1 MTQST
6 AAATRTEVVGY
17 AIGSVGTGGFGVLPG
32 LVLSYYLTDTL
43 GVAALLAG
51 LIVTIP
57 KIWDVV
63 IDPFI
68 GNFSDADAR
77 RRGSRRPVMLAGAVT
92 LPVCFFLVFAAPAHL
107 SSTAAGIWVIVTFII
122 ATTAFSMF
130 QVPYISLPAELAG
143 TPRART
149 AFVAPRIAVLAIAI
163 LAFGGGGPV
172 LRDAAGGAHRGYL
185 VMGAVAGAALGAG
198 MIIATFLTTP
208 KPVPAAG
215 GLGTQIRA
223 AAFNAPRVFRNAV
236 SAVRESR
243 HLPPLLAAFVLQA
256 LAAGTMLAAAPYL
269 ATYILRNE
277 GAASILFV
285 ALVAPALALMPLA
298 RRLADRIGKRRAFA
312 AATLVFAAG
321 AGSMMLLF
329 LHAGAW
335 VYASVAIAG
344 VGYAGMQ
351 LYPLAMLPDV
361 IAADR
366 AGGSEDRGG
375 IISGVWT
382 AGETAGMA
390 LGPTAALVV
399 LGLTGFVS
407 STGAQVAAQPP
418 SALGG
423 VIVIISALPAAL
435 ALLGLIPLR
444 RYTLTR

>member
-1 MTQST
+1 MTQSSLT
-6 AAATRTEVVGY
+6 PPRAHIAGY

-43 GVAALLAG
+43 GVAALMAG
-51 LIVTIP
+51 LIVTLP

-77 RRGSRRPVMLAGAVT
+77 RRNSRRPLMLTGALT
-92 LPVCFFLVFAAPAHL
+92 LPVCFFLVFATPASL
-107 SSTAAGIWVIVTFII
+107 SPTAAGIWVVITFMI

-130 QVPYISLPAELAG
+130 QVPYISLPAELAP
-143 TPRART
+143 TPRLRT
-149 AFVAPRIAVLAIAI
+149 AFVAPRIAVLAVAI
-163 LAFGGGGPV
+163 LAFGGGGPII
-172 LRDAAGGAHRGYL
+172 RDLAGGAHRGYL
-185 VMGAVAGAALGAG
+185 VMGAVTGLLLGGG
-198 MIIATFLTTP
+198 MVISSILTTP
-208 KPVPAAG
+208 RPAPAPPG
-215 GLGTQIRA
+215 FRKEIRA
-223 AAFNAPRVFRNAV
+223 AALNAPGVLRNAA
-236 SAVRESR
+236 AVVKGNP
-243 HLPPLLAAFVLQA
+243 HLPPLLYAFILQA

-298 RRLADRIGKRRAFA
+298 RRLADRIGKRRAFVV
-312 AATLVFAAG
+312 ATLVFAAG
-321 AGSMMLLF
+321 AGSMLLLF
-329 LHAGAW
+329 VHVGAW

-361 IAADR
+361 ISADR
-366 AGGSEDRGG
+366 EDGGADRGG

-390 LGPTAALVV
+390 LGPTAALMV
-399 LGLTGFVS
+399 LALTGFVS
-407 STGAQVAAQPP
+407 TTGTDTAAQPAT
-418 SALGG
+418 ALGG

>member
-6 AAATRTEVVGY
+6 TTAPRKHVVGY

-43 GVAALLAG
+43 GVAALMAG

-68 GNFSDADAR
+68 GNFSDADALR
-77 RRGSRRPVMLAGAVT
+77 RKSRRPLMLAGAVT
-92 LPVCFFLVFAAPAHL
+92 LPLSFFLIFATPPSF
-107 SSTAAGIWVIVTFII
+107 SSTTAGLWVIAAFII

-130 QVPYISLPAELAG
+130 QVPYISLPAELAA
-143 TPRART
+143 TPQART

-172 LRDAAGGAHRGYL
+172 LRDVAGGAHQGYL
-185 VMGAVAGAALGAG
+185 VMGAVAGLLLGVG
-198 MIIATFLTTP
+198 MVVSSVLTTP
-208 KPVPAAG
+208 KPTPGPG
-215 GLGTQIRA
+215 GLGREIRTA
-223 AAFNAPRVFRNAV
+223 ALDAPRVFRNAV
-236 SAVRESR
+236 SAVRQSP
-243 HLPPLLAAFVLQA
+243 HLKPLLFAFVLQA

-269 ATYILRNE
+269 ATYILENE

-298 RRLADRIGKRRAFA
+298 RRLADRIGKRRAFVVA
-312 AATLVFAAG
+312 SLVFAFG
-321 AGSMMLLF
+321 AGSLMFLF
-329 LHAGAW
+329 LHVGAW
-335 VYASVAIAG
+335 VYVSVALAG

-366 AGGSEDRGG
+366 AEMLEDRGG

-399 LGLTGFVS
+399 LAITGFVS
-407 STGAQVAAQPP
+407 SAGAEVVAQPA

-435 ALLGLIPLR
+435 ALLALIPLR
-444 RYTLTR
+444 RYTLTK

>member
-1 MTQST
+1 MEQTSS
-6 AAATRTEVVGY
+6 RSHVVGY

-43 GVAALLAG
+43 GVAALMAG

-57 KIWDVV
+57 KIWDVI

-68 GNFSDADAR
+68 GNFSDADAL
-77 RRGSRRPVMLAGAVT
+77 RRGSRRPLMLAGALT
-92 LPVCFFLVFAAPAHL
+92 LPLLFALVFATPAAL
-107 SSTAAGIWVIVTFII
+107 SPMVAGIWVIVTFML

-130 QVPYISLPAELAG
+130 QVPYISLPAELAS

-163 LAFGGGGPV
+163 LAFGGGGPIV
-172 LRDAAGGAHRGYL
+172 RDIAGGAHRGYL
-185 VMGAVAGAALGAG
+185 VMGLVTGVLLGAG
-198 MIIATFLTTP
+198 MIISALMTTP
-208 KPVPAAG
+208 KAGPAPG
-215 GLGTQIRA
+215 GLGREIREA
-223 AAFNAPRVFRNAV
+223 ALNAPEVFRKSIAV
-236 SAVRESR
+236 VRGSV
-243 HLPPLLAAFVLQA
+243 HLPPLLFAFILQA

-269 ATYILRNE
+269 ATYILQNE

-298 RRLADRIGKRRAFA
+298 RRLADKVGKRRAFQI
-312 AATLVFAAG
+312 ATLVFALG
-321 AGSMMLLF
+321 AGSLLLLF
-329 LHAGAW
+329 LHVGVW
-335 VYASVAIAG
+335 VYLSVAVAG

-366 AGGSEDRGG
+366 AQRGEDRGG
-375 IISGVWT
+375 VMSGVWT

-390 LGPTAALVV
+390 LGPTAALLV
-399 LGLTGFVS
+399 LAATGFIS
-407 STGAQVAAQPP
+407 STGAATAAQPA
-418 SALGG
+418 SALAG
-423 VIVIISALPAAL
+423 VILIISALPALL

-444 RYTLTR
+444 RYTLTN

>member
-1 MTQST
+1 MQQTSS
-6 AAATRTEVVGY
+6 RTHVVGY

-43 GVAALLAG
+43 GVAALAAG

-68 GNFSDADAR
+68 GNFSDADAL
-77 RRGSRRPVMLAGAVT
+77 RRGSRRPLMLTGALA
-92 LPVCFFLVFAAPAHL
+92 LPLLFTLVFAVPSAL
-107 SSTAAGIWVIVTFII
+107 SPTTAGIWVIITFML

-130 QVPYISLPAELAG
+130 QVPYISLPAELAD
-143 TPRART
+143 TPTART

-172 LRDAAGGAHRGYL
+172 VRDLAGGAHRGYL
-185 VMGAVAGAALGAG
+185 VMGLLTGVILGAG
-198 MIIATFLTTP
+198 MIISSLMTTP
-208 KPVPAAG
+208 RPGRAPG
-215 GLGTQIRA
+215 GLGREIRTA
-223 AAFNAPRVFRNAV
+223 ALNAPEVFRNSIASV
-236 SAVRESR
+236 RQSA
-243 HLPPLLAAFVLQA
+243 HLPPLLFAFILQA

-298 RRLADRIGKRRAFA
+298 RRLADRIGKRRAFQV
-312 AATLVFAAG
+312 ATLIFAI
-321 AGSMMLLF
+321 GSGSLLLLF
-329 LHAGAW
+329 LHVGAW
-335 VYASVAIAG
+335 VYLSVAIAG

-366 AGGSEDRGG
+366 AQRGEDRGG
-375 IISGVWT
+375 VMSGVWT

-390 LGPTAALVV
+390 LGPTAALLV
-399 LGLTGFVS
+399 LAATGFIS
-407 STGAQVAAQPP
+407 STGAATVAQPA
-418 SALGG
+418 SALAG
-423 VIVIISALPAAL
+423 VILIISALPALL

-444 RYTLTR
+444 RYTLTN

>member
-1 MTQST
+1 MTQSVPT
-6 AAATRTEVVGY
+6 LKRKDVLGY

-43 GVAALLAG
+43 GVAALFAG
-51 LIVTIP
+51 LVVTLP

-77 RRGSRRPVMLAGAVT
+77 QRGSRRPLMLAGAVA
-92 LPVCFFLVFAAPAHL
+92 LPICFFLVFATPVQFSPQL
-107 SSTAAGIWVIVTFII
+107 AGLWVIVTFMI

-130 QVPYISLPAELAG
+130 QVPYIALPAELAD

-172 LRDAAGGAHRGYL
+172 LRDLAGGAHRGYL
-185 VMGAVAGAALGAG
+185 VMGAVTGLLIGAG
-198 MIIATFLTTP
+198 MVISALLTTP
-208 KPVPAAG
+208 KPGPAPG
-215 GLGTQIRA
+215 GLKRELRA
-223 AAFNAPRVFRNAV
+223 AARGGPAV
-236 SAVRESR
+236 LRGSMGVIRSSE
-243 HLPPLLAAFVLQA
+243 HLRPLLAAFVLQA
-256 LAAGTMLAAAPYL
+256 LAAGTMLASAPYL

-298 RRLADRIGKRRAFA
+298 RRLADRIGKRHAFV
-312 AATLVFAAG
+312 AATVVFAVG
-321 AGSMMLLF
+321 AGSLLGLF
-329 LHAGAW
+329 LHTGPW
-335 VYASVAIAG
+335 VYASVAVAG

-366 AGGSEDRGG
+366 SNTGEDRGG
-375 IISGVWT
+375 IISGIWT
-382 AGETAGMA
+382 AGETGGMA
-390 LGPTAALVV
+390 LGPTAALLV
-399 LGLTGFVS
+399 LAITGFIS
-407 STGAQVAAQPP
+407 STGTQTVAQPP
-418 SALGG
+418 SALAG
-423 VIVIISALPAAL
+423 VVLIMSALPATLAIL
-435 ALLGLIPLR
+435 ALLPLR
-444 RYTLTR
+444 RYTLTD

>member
-1 MTQST
+1 MEQTSS
-6 AAATRTEVVGY
+6 RSHVVGY

-43 GVAALLAG
+43 GVAALMAG

-57 KIWDVV
+57 KIWDVI

-68 GNFSDADAR
+68 GNFSDADAL
-77 RRGSRRPVMLAGAVT
+77 RRGSRRPLMLAGALT
-92 LPVCFFLVFAAPAHL
+92 LPLLFALVFATPAAL
-107 SSTAAGIWVIVTFII
+107 SPMVAGIWVIVTFML

-130 QVPYISLPAELAG
+130 QVPYISLPAELAS

-163 LAFGGGGPV
+163 LAFGGGGPIV
-172 LRDAAGGAHRGYL
+172 RDIAGGAHRGYL
-185 VMGAVAGAALGAG
+185 VMGLVTGVLLGAG
-198 MIIATFLTTP
+198 MIISALMTTP
-208 KPVPAAG
+208 KAGSAPG
-215 GLGTQIRA
+215 GLGREIREA
-223 AAFNAPRVFRNAV
+223 ALNAPEVFRKSIAV
-236 SAVRESR
+236 VRGSV
-243 HLPPLLAAFVLQA
+243 HLPPLLFAFILQA

-269 ATYILRNE
+269 ATYILQNE

-298 RRLADRIGKRRAFA
+298 RRLADKVGKRRAFQI
-312 AATLVFAAG
+312 ATLVFALG
-321 AGSMMLLF
+321 AGSLLLLF
-329 LHAGAW
+329 LHVGVW
-335 VYASVAIAG
+335 VYLSVAVAG

-366 AGGSEDRGG
+366 AQRGEDRGG
-375 IISGVWT
+375 VMSGVWT

-390 LGPTAALVV
+390 LGPTAALLV
-399 LGLTGFVS
+399 LAATGFIS
-407 STGAQVAAQPP
+407 STGAATAAQPA
-418 SALGG
+418 SALAG
-423 VIVIISALPAAL
+423 VILIISALPALL

-444 RYTLTR
+444 RYTLTN